1 MVHYYLSIEIQ
12 QYPKRQLF
20 NYHHITFHE
29 GRNII
34 VPSYP
39 II

>member
-20 NYHHITFHE
+20 NYYHITFQE
-29 GRNII
+29 G
-34 VPSYP
+34 
-39 II
+39 